1 MYRTAESLYR
11 TPDTNITMYAN
22 YTGILKKNLNKLSAQ
37 KVFNKGKTCLFPAC
51 LTENQDWPLLVL
63 VHPLPTSSTV
73 SAGTRY
79 TVFIKWMGSGS
90 VSPGFSI

>member
-1 MYRTAESLYR
+1 MLT
-11 TPDTNITMYAN
+11 TPEF
-22 YTGILKKNLNKLSAQ
+22 KKKFKINKLSAQ
-37 KVFNKGKTCLFPAC
+37 KVFNKGETCLFPTC

-63 VHPLPTSSTV
+63 GHPLPTSSTV

-79 TVFIKWMGSGS
+79 TVFIQRMGSGT